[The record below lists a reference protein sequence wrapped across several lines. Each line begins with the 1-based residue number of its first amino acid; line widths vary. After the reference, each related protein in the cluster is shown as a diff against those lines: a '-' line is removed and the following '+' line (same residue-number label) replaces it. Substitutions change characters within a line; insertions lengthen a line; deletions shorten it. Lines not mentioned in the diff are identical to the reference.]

1 MPDKT
6 RSKMQC
12 VTADETR
19 SKTRSEKPSKQ
30 EKFQEEPMDNYTV
43 RLTSWHARMA
53 RRYGRGKIA
62 RGIRIAIENM
72 IKDED
77 D

>member
-1 MPDKT
+1 MVDKM
-6 RSKMQC
+6 RSKLQSG
-12 VTADETR
+12 TADETR

-72 IKDED
+72 INDNDE
-77 D
+77 